1 MANELTDSEF
11 GYGCLTSIAITAL
24 IMSILVKGYGIGFS
38 FWLALGVWCIIQG
51 IITFILKER
60 HKNQDKIYAEIESEI
75 SQAVPNTDS
84 SKELDTLIGLDSV
97 KIEVKKLSDFIRVQ
111 QLRKAQGLK
120 SSPIN
125 YHCVFTG
132 NPGTGKTT
140 VARLLADIFREI
152 GILKKGHLVE
162 TDRSGL
168 VAEYVGHTAI
178 KTNAIID
185 KALDGVLFID
195 EAYSL
200 VPGTAGDFGMEA
212 IATLL
217 KRMEDDRDRLIV
229 ILAGYGDEMEQFIN
243 SNPGLKSRFN
253 RYIHF
258 GDYSADELWQIFE
271 LQLKKQ
277 EYSIDDAAVQ
287 QIKRL
292 IAATLASNDPM
303 FGNARYVRNLFEKIL
318 QNQAMRLATE
328 EKTDK
333 ESLQRITAA
342 DIPCQ

>member
-1 MANELTDSEF
+1 MAQEITDSEF
-11 GYGCLTSIAITAL
+11 GYGCLLSTTLTVL
-24 IMSILVKGYGIGFS
+24 IVTILVKGCGFS
-38 FWLALGVWCIIQG
+38 FSFLLFFSMLI
-51 IITFILKER
+51 F
-60 HKNQDKIYAEIESEI
+60 IYASILQIIKIKRRRDNEIADRIEYAIQQTVPDTESSE
-75 SQAVPNTDS
+75 
-84 SKELDTLIGLDSV
+84 ELDTLIGLDSV

-111 QLRKAQGLK
+111 QLRKSQGLK

-152 GILKKGHLVE
+152 GILQKGHLIE

-200 VPGTAGDFGMEA
+200 VPGTAGDFGLEA

-258 GDYSADELWQIFE
+258 DDYSADELWRIFE

-277 EYSIDDAAVQ
+277 EYNIEDAAIDKIK
-287 QIKRL
+287 QIL
-292 IAATLASNDPM
+292 ADAIASNDPM
-303 FGNARYVRNLFEKIL
+303 FGNARFVRNLFEKIL
-318 QNQAMRLATE
+318 ENQAMRLASE
-328 EKTDK
+328 NKTDK
-333 ESLQRITAA
+333 ESLQYITAA
-342 DIPCQ
+342 DIL